1 MVPKEIC
8 WSKLAPLWRA
18 RYTKISLFVFNFLTT
33 SNGGAL
39 VYPRQRKLVRSST
52 FRREFIPFVG
62 LILIV
67 LAILAYYLGKTQYI
81 TIRGK
86 HRKVWVQKK
95 NSLFPEFGFTRQSLE
110 IVIEKNGKLKLNWA
124 ATSIKRLRLPFGRG
138 KIQSKIDGD
147 DDCGPVI
154 LLQSCLFFFFKVM
167 FLLKIMLIYDK
178 RLAGTLRVAA

>member
-8 WSKLAPLWRA
+8 WSKLAPLWRT
-18 RYTKISLFVFNFLTT
+18 RYTKISFFVLFWTT

-86 HRKVWVQKK
+86 HPKVWVQKKK
-95 NSLFPEFGFTRQSLE
+95 NSLFPEFGFTRESPE

-124 ATSIKRLRLPFGRG
+124 ATSIMRPRPPFGRR
-138 KIQSKIDGD
+138 KIQSKIDD
-147 DDCGPVI
+147 DDRLWTNKGF
-154 LLQSCLFFFFKVM
+154 SSRAFFFKVM

-178 RLAGTLRVAA
+178 PLAGTLRVAA

>member
-95 NSLFPEFGFTRQSLE
+95 NSLLSEFGFTRESLE
-110 IVIEKNGKLKLNWA
+110 IIIKKNGK
-124 ATSIKRLRLPFGRG
+124 TSKKRPRLPYGRPNE
-138 KIQSKIDGD
+138 SS
-147 DDCGPVI
+147 
-154 LLQSCLFFFFKVM
+154 LLVWPYFKNMMKKNTAQDRWQPIV
-167 FLLKIMLIYDK
+167 DQ
-178 RLAGTLRVAA
+178 